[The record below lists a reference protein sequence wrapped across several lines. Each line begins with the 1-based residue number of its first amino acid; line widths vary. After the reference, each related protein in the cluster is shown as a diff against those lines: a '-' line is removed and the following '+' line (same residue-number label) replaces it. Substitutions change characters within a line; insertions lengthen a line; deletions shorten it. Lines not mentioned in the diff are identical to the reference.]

1 MVTIQLQTT
10 LVSVLKKWFNQISF
24 FFQNYQKGDSQQ
36 KKKNKGRNDDKQNNK
51 MLSIKY
57 NIWLDLVSC
66 YNSTFHFRLFYLFF
80 LYRFITVG
88 SLKPESASSFF

>member
-24 FFQNYQKGDSQQ
+24 FSKLSERGQSTEE
-36 KKKNKGRNDDKQNNK
+36 KKNKGRNDDKQNNK